1 MYRTVDPDSQQR
13 KSRKGE
19 GEENWLIPKSF
30 QHADFPW
37 FPMQKENIKDFF
49 EVTGKF
55 WLLLELDDIKK
66 LF

>member
-1 MYRTVDPDSQQR
+1 
-13 KSRKGE
+13 
-19 GEENWLIPKSF
+19 
-30 QHADFPW
+30 
-37 FPMQKENIKDFF
+37 MQKENIKDFF